1 MHKILRLAGI
11 CPFSSG
17 RNSTIR
23 SNSNGGI
30 RFLSNYRLQGSS
42 PEGLA
47 EVIQKLVDNLYV
59 TLNAWHPQKDNCQRA
74 HKPAVSGK
82 PISKETVCRHLTAR
96 RTVYVFSTYLKQKPP
111 FVQLDT
117 PLLDIAK
124 PGRGGILSSLMSLDS
139 EHRLIFNIHF
149 HLKYPPRPASVR
161 RKLLFVRVVPQDGVR
176 DIRSRDLRRE
186 SHLWKGR
193 NKYEISQ
200 PVGSA
205 LDHVI

>member
-96 RTVYVFSTYLKQKPP
+96 RTVYVFLNISKTETTICVVRHTTVGYSK
-111 FVQLDT
+111 T
-117 PLLDIAK
+117 GEGGDILFTDE
-124 PGRGGILSSLMSLDS
+124 PRF
-139 EHRLIFNIHF
+139 RTQTHF
-149 HLKYPPRPASVR
+149 
-161 RKLLFVRVVPQDGVR
+161 
-176 DIRSRDLRRE
+176 
-186 SHLWKGR
+186 
-193 NKYEISQ
+193 
-200 PVGSA
+200 
-205 LDHVI
+205 